1 MTIDELKAILDTS
14 EAHYINSRAVTI
26 KQYLDGRHSVLN
38 RKDFTFKNEILR
50 TSKILLQT
58 VKSIVDTRVGYVV
71 GNAATLTGDGE
82 AVKLLNM
89 IYDKASYPLTDYK
102 VVYDLI
108 VYGNAFEYVYK
119 DAKGMIQSK
128 VFDPL
133 DSYPVY
139 NDRGQYVAFLEFWHD
154 IVTDNEYY
162 NLYEPDTVTEYATT
176 DTGRLMLT
184 GQHRNLTGLPVHYT
198 DGQPGPYSAYGTGI
212 VSDLIPIMDELE
224 ALLSKTSDAVT
235 TLSLNPLGV
244 ASGQKIDSRIDKDI
258 VGAVLNLED
267 GGSFEYASAQIDH
280 NTVQLLIAQLINQ
293 MYCIAEV
300 PAIIFNSGNVS
311 NVSEVSLKLLF
322 SQLDN
327 ASKRLAAYLKQG
339 IYQRW
344 EAIHKL
350 CKVKLTDE
358 QFDSLDVS
366 FNYNMP
372 VDNSAILADLLAQH
386 DAGALSKK
394 SLIELSPY
402 SANADAEIAQ
412 LQREQTERAAS
423 G

>member
-26 KQYLDGRHSVLN
+26 KQYLDGRHKVLN

-82 AVKLLNM
+82 AVKLFNM

-139 NDRGQYVAFLEFWHD
+139 DDKGQYVAFVEFWHD
-154 IVTDNEYY
+154 VVTGNEYY

-198 DGQPGPYSAYGTGI
+198 DGQPGPYAAYGTGI

-344 EAIHKL
+344 EAIQKL
-350 CKVKLTDE
+350 CKVKLTDK

-372 VDNSAILADLLAQH
+372 VDNSVILADLLAQH

-402 SANADAEIAQ
+402 TGNSEAELAEI
-412 LQREQTERAAS
+412 EKEKAAS

>member
-1 MTIDELKAILDTS
+1 MTTDELKAILDTS
-14 EAHYINSRAVTI
+14 EAHYVNSRAVTI
-26 KQYLDGRHSVLN
+26 RQYLCGQHRVLN
-38 RKDFTFKNEILR
+38 RKDFTFKNEILK

-58 VKSIVDTRVGYVV
+58 VKSIIDTRTSYIA
-71 GNAATLTGDGE
+71 GNSMTLTGDAE
-82 AVKLLNM
+82 AVKLFNA

-102 VVYDLI
+102 IVYDLI

-139 NDRGQYVAFLEFWHD
+139 DDRGQYVAFVEFWHD
-154 IVTDNEYY
+154 VVTGNEYY
-162 NLYEPDTVTEYATT
+162 NLYEPNTVTEYSTT

-212 VSDLIPIMDELE
+212 VSDLIPVMDELE
-224 ALLSKTSDAVT
+224 TLLSKTSDAVT

-244 ASGQKIDSRIDKDI
+244 ASGQKIDSKIDRDTI
-258 VGAVLNLED
+258 GVVLNLED
-267 GGSFEYASAQIDH
+267 GGSFEYAAATIDH
-280 NTVQLLIAQLINQ
+280 NTVQLLISQLINQ

-344 EAIHKL
+344 EAMRKL
-350 CKVKLTDE
+350 CPEKLTDE

-366 FNYNMP
+366 FSFNMP

-402 SANADAEIAQ
+402 SANAEAEIA
-412 LQREQTERAAS
+412 EIEKEKAAS